1 MSISGCW
8 ADLVAN
14 LDKDYIEN
22 KYLDQDVSSNNQ
34 EPDHQADG
42 FLKDGPVQ
50 FEVIGD
56 TSHLFSDED
65 FEKREAQLLYD
76 VTTKE
81 TASDAADPEAKPK
94 ASSSN
99 EKPVLN
105 VSNSTGNG
113 FKCLRSNL
121 TSYRD
126 SNLVQIVNGS
136 RLTSLLSNS
145 EPTYCFLVLFYVP
158 WCPFSARLAPIYNAL
173 PRAFLN
179 LDILAFDVSSSFGYN
194 TKFGT
199 SAVPMIILF
208 QNKNVLARFNYT
220 RKNLTNYLEF
230 IANNTGK
237 IQVTV
242 DLFTLRP

>member
-1 MSISGCW
+1 MSVCFCSGSL

-22 KYLDQDVSSNNQ
+22 KYLDQEAPSTDQVTN
-34 EPDHQADG
+34 PQAEG
-42 FLKDGPVQ
+42 IKDGPVH
-50 FEVIGD
+50 FEIIGD

-76 VTTKE
+76 VTQAQE
-81 TASDAADPEAKPK
+81 AADQSGIDQASR
-94 ASSSN
+94 SSSN
-99 EKPVLN
+99 EKPGLN
-105 VSNSTGNG
+105 ASNSTSGSG
-113 FKCLRSNL
+113 FKCLRANL
-121 TSYRD
+121 TTFRE
-126 SNLVQIVNGS
+126 SNTVQIVNGS
-136 RLTSLLSNS
+136 RLTSILSNS
-145 EPTYCFLVLFYVP
+145 EPNECFLVLFYVP

-179 LDILAFDVSSSFGYN
+179 LDVLAFDVSSSFGYN

-237 IQVTV
+237 
-242 DLFTLRP
+242 L